1 MCVGVS
7 VCMRV
12 CVRECVWCCLPNR
25 PQIYLTLHPISVA
38 WQSVTGVRW
47 NSKQRSCISEF
58 FFTTRICKRV
68 SWCLYMNDLLLWC
81 WMSILLMAGNVSTLI
96 QRIVLFHVLLQ
107 MGKNIHSKKAS
118 INNTNNEYMNCF
130 TSPQRYSGSHP
141 VFLFGIVNPSFT
153 QLKPTTFIEQIEIKF
168 PYFVTTA

>member
-96 QRIVLFHVLLQ
+96 QRIVLFHVILQ
-107 MGKNIHSKKAS
+107 MGKTS
-118 INNTNNEYMNCF
+118 IVKRQALITQTMNTWIV
-130 TSPQRYSGSHP
+130 SPAPNGTREAILFFSSGLSTP
-141 VFLFGIVNPSFT
+141 VLHNWSLRP
-153 QLKPTTFIEQIEIKF
+153 L
-168 PYFVTTA
+168 